1 MLAKG
6 LIAMKGSVAFL
17 LKLLMSGTLLTATA
31 WPQTESGWRIDTIA
45 GTGKPGFGGDGGR
58 AVEAQLDFPVGV
70 AVDHAGNV
78 YISEHYSQRI
88 RRVDAARTIDTIA
101 GTGEPSYGGDGGPAV
116 RARFSFPSGVAVDH
130 AGNLYI
136 ADTGNNR
143 IRRVDA
149 SGTITTIAG
158 TGESLW
164 GGEGPAVEVPL
175 ERPRSVA
182 VDSSGNLY
190 IVALAAS
197 GIRRVDV
204 TGTMSWIPGSGEPY
218 DGPEDEY
225 RVSRDRG
232 VAVDHAGN
240 VYIANIDNNYVRRA
254 DATGAMIIIAGT
266 KKPGYSGDG
275 GPAAEAQLNFPAGLA
290 VDKAG
295 NLYIAD
301 TGNHCIR
308 RVDAS
313 GTITTI
319 AGTGEPGYG
328 GDGGLAREAQLSSPV
343 ALAVDSSGKL
353 YIVDLGNYRIR
364 ILTPPPRLDF
374 AHFANG
380 ASITSD
386 MVLVNVGTTPIR
398 PTIYFYDPDGNL
410 IDAASVV
417 HVMGDLEVVV
427 DGALTVSKAI
437 EPLGELT
444 ISTTGEGV
452 VVSGSVI
459 VVADGPIGGVLRF
472 NATGIGVAG
481 VGSSQPVQ
489 DAIFPARRKAGGI
502 NTGAAIRNLGDDP
515 IVVSCQLMQEGTALE
530 EKDIPLD
537 GNGQTAKFIQE
548 LFTKTDTSDFVGS
561 VRCTAPNG
569 KMFTGVALE
578 MDPGNRIFT
587 TLPLV
592 PVTAEE
598 QAASLDF
605 AHFANGES
613 ITSEVVLVNVST
625 ADATP
630 TLFFYDPKGN
640 SIAGDSV
647 VNLTGDL
654 ALTAEGALTIGM
666 KIKPLGERTIS
677 TTGEGMLRIG
687 SVRVVSDGPLGGVLR
702 FNAPAIG
709 VAGVGVSQ
717 PVPAAVFPARRKA
730 GGINTGA
737 AIRNLEAGP
746 MTVTCQLMRKGAVLE
761 ETEIP
766 LAANGQAA
774 KFIDEMFETDTSD
787 FVGVVRCSAP
797 DEGRFTGVA
806 LEMDP
811 GNRIFTTLPVIPVS
825 R

>member
-1 MLAKG
+1 M
-6 LIAMKGSVAFL
+6 
-17 LKLLMSGTLLTATA
+17 
-31 WPQTESGWRIDTIA
+31 
-45 GTGKPGFGGDGGR
+45 
-58 AVEAQLDFPVGV
+58 DFPVGV
-70 AVDHAGNV
+70 AVDKSGNV
-78 YISEHYSQRI
+78 YIAEHYSQRI
-88 RRVDAARTIDTIA
+88 RRVDPAGTIDTIA
-101 GTGEPSYGGDGGPAV
+101 GTGEPGYGGDGGQAAV
-116 RARFSFPSGVAVDH
+116 ARLFFPSGVAVD
-130 AGNLYI
+130 
-136 ADTGNNR
+136 
-143 IRRVDA
+143 
-149 SGTITTIAG
+149 
-158 TGESLW
+158 
-164 GGEGPAVEVPL
+164 
-175 ERPRSVA
+175 
-182 VDSSGNLY
+182 
-190 IVALAAS
+190 
-197 GIRRVDV
+197 
-204 TGTMSWIPGSGEPY
+204 
-218 DGPEDEY
+218 
-225 RVSRDRG
+225 
-232 VAVDHAGN
+232 
-240 VYIANIDNNYVRRA
+240 
-254 DATGAMIIIAGT
+254 
-266 KKPGYSGDG
+266 KP
-275 GPAAEAQLNFPAGLA
+275 
-290 VDKAG
+290 G

-301 TGNHCIR
+301 TGNHRIR
-308 RVDAS
+308 RVDASGIITTIVGTGESGFDWAGPAIEARLSKPRGVAADGSGNLYIAGSFSFGIRRIDPTGVMSEIANSHEPFDEPSESRDGGIAVDKAGNVYIASISNDHIRRVDTTETVSVIAGTTEPGYGGDGERAVDAKINYPAGVAVDSSGSLYIADSGNHRIRRVDPS

-328 GDGGLAREAQLSSPV
+328 GDGGPASEAQLASPV
-343 ALAVDSSGKL
+343 AVAVDSSGKL
-353 YIVDLGNYRIR
+353 YIADLGNYRIR
-364 ILTPPPRLDF
+364 ILTPPPRLYF

-386 MVLVNVGTTPIR
+386 LVLVNVGTSPIR
-398 PTIYFYDPDGNL
+398 PTIYFYDPDGHR

-417 HVMGDLEVVV
+417 HVMEESEVVA
-427 DGALTVSKAI
+427 DGALTVRKAI

-472 NATGIGVAG
+472 DIPEIGVAG
-481 VGSSQPVQ
+481 VGASQPVQ
-489 DAIFPARRKAGGI
+489 DAIFPARRKEGGI

-515 IVVSCQLMQEGTALE
+515 IVVSCQLMQEGTELE

-569 KMFTGVALE
+569 EMFTGVALE
-578 MDPGNRIFT
+578 MDPGKRIFT

-592 PVTAEE
+592 PVTSEE
-598 QAASLDF
+598 QAASLNF

-613 ITSEVVLVNVST
+613 ISSEVVLVNVST
-625 ADATP
+625 AAAAP
-630 TLFFYDPKGN
+630 NLFFYDPKGN

-647 VNLTGDL
+647 VTLTGDL
-654 ALTAEGALTIGM
+654 ALTDEGALTIGT

-717 PVPAAVFPARRKA
+717 PVAAAVFPARRKA

-774 KFIDEMFETDTSD
+774 TFIDELFETDTSD
-787 FVGVVRCSAP
+787 FVGVVRCGAA
-797 DEGRFTGVA
+797 DDGRFTGVA

-811 GNRIFTTLPVIPVS
+811 GNRIFTTLPLIPVS